1 MRTEVTARA
10 LLRVATITA
19 ASLALMACGRQQA
32 EGGAPGAPAAGG
44 GAPPAMPVGVI
55 TAQPGPVTLSSERAG
70 RLEAYRSA
78 QVRARVSGIVQKRH
92 FTEGSLVK
100 AGQVLFTL
108 DSGSWRAAVA
118 NAQAAAARSSAS
130 VAQAKEQVERNEP
143 LAAARAISQQEWL
156 AVRTA
161 LKQAQAESAA
171 AAAGVESARVNLG
184 YATITAPIDGRIG
197 RAQVSEGAL
206 VGPADPTPM
215 ALIQQTDT
223 LYLNFT
229 QPAAELMRLRRQVA
243 EGRLRRVGEGA
254 VEVKVVMEDGSV
266 YPLPAKLL
274 FADPTVDA
282 ATGQTTLRAEVPN
295 PDRVLLPGLFVRV
308 RIDEAVS
315 EKAVLVPQQAV
326 TRDVAG
332 DSVLIVGADN
342 KPQPRSV
349 KIGGAR
355 DGQWIVLE
363 GLSSADRVIV
373 DGFQKLRPGALVAP
387 VPWSPTAGNGGKA
400 TPGVASPAP
409 GAASSPPS
417 GASSPDAASSPSR

>member
-1 MRTEVTARA
+1 MTSREFTIMK
-10 LLRVATITA
+10 LPKFPYCQVAVLA
-19 ASLALMACGRQQA
+19 AAFVLASCGRGDTGA
-32 EGGAPGAPAAGG
+32 GAGGPPGGGAAG

-55 TAQPGPVTLSSERAG
+55 TAQAGPVTLSSERAG

-92 FTEGSLVK
+92 FTEGSAVK

-108 DSGSWRAAVA
+108 DSGTWRAAVA
-118 NAQAAAARSSAS
+118 NAQAATARAAAA
-130 VAQAKEQVERNEP
+130 VAQAKAQVERNEP

-156 AVRTA
+156 ATQTA

-171 AAAGVESARVNLG
+171 AAAGVESARINLG

-206 VGPADPTPM
+206 VSPADPTPM
-215 ALIQQTDT
+215 ALIQQNDP
-223 LYLNFT
+223 LYVNFT
-229 QPAAELMRLRRQVA
+229 QPAAELMSLRKQIA
-243 EGRLRRVGEGA
+243 DGRLRRVGDTA
-254 VEVKVVMEDGSV
+254 VEVKVVLEDGSV

-332 DSVLIVGADN
+332 DSVLIIGPDN
-342 KPQPRSV
+342 KPQSRNV

-355 DGQWIVLE
+355 EGQWIVLE
-363 GLSSADRVIV
+363 GLANGDRVIV
-373 DGFQKLRPGALVAP
+373 DGFQKMRPGAPVTP
-387 VPWSPTAGNGGKA
+387 VPWSPSA
-400 TPGVASPAP
+400 PAAP
-409 GAASSPPS
+409 SNAASAPT
-417 GASSPDAASSPSR
+417 R